1 MKKHCLLALLLCL
14 SLLLS
19 GCYAAPHKQINGTST
34 QNTDARPATA
44 TVEPANTKNPPVVKG
59 VYYADNLR
67 GASSVISTVF
77 PMEDGAYIGN
87 FNYFDVEHQTI
98 IFPCSLPGCK
108 HADAS
113 CPARVEN
120 MSAVLAHGD
129 SIYAFCDETNKVSL
143 VQYVPQ
149 AGTQTV
155 LFSLEPS
162 NPEKVIYVSGSLYST
177 EKIFINVVRM
187 TEITTSESLYYYDI
201 ATGELVL
208 LFAGDEL
215 TNVQIEC
222 AYGDRAIVSW
232 RQYTEAPFELEE
244 YLQEHPDASE
254 DEYFDYI
261 LEFSQT
267 HLRSELRCYDLNTL
281 EYTDFYPVLQN
292 GTDLTPNIYLSS
304 NGCAY
309 GEYILYAL
317 GEDVCRY
324 NMRTDT
330 FEVLVHAPSAI
341 NAMMVDAYLLLILKE
356 DGVSTYRIYDLDTGE
371 YWDLENE
378 NDPRGMAFGIHKQ
391 TKTAFFG
398 LYNGKGAM
406 ISKADF
412 FAEAYEN
419 VVFY

>member
-1 MKKHCLLALLLCL
+1 MKKYSLLALLLCL
-14 SLLLS
+14 SILLS
-19 GCYAAPHKQINGTST
+19 GCYAAPHKQTNGASTQDADTQTST
-34 QNTDARPATA
+34 AI
-44 TVEPANTKNPPVVKG
+44 EPETIKKPPVVKG
-59 VYYADNLR
+59 IYYADNLR
-67 GASSVISTVF
+67 GASTRITAVF
-77 PMEDGAYIGN
+77 PMEDGAYTDG
-87 FNYFDVEHQTI
+87 FYYFDVAQQTAV
-98 IFPCSLPGCK
+98 FPCSLPGCK

-177 EKIFINVVRM
+177 EKIFINAVRM
-187 TEITTSESLYYYDI
+187 TEITTSESLYYYDL

-208 LFAGDEL
+208 FFAGDEL
-215 TNVQIEC
+215 TNVEIEC

-232 RQYTEAPFELEE
+232 NQYTDAPLELEE
-244 YLQEHPDASE
+244 YLQEHPDANE
-254 DEYFDYI
+254 NEYFDYTN
-261 LEFSQT
+261 EFAKT
-267 HLRSELRCYDLNTL
+267 HVLSELRCYDLNTL
-281 EYTDFYPVLQN
+281 EYTDFCPVLQN
-292 GTDLTPNIYLSS
+292 GTDLTPNLHLSS

-341 NAMMVDAYLLLILKE
+341 NAMMVDAYLLLILTE
-356 DGVSTYRIYDLDTGE
+356 NGVSTYRIYDLDTGE

>member
-1 MKKHCLLALLLCL
+1 
-14 SLLLS
+14 
-19 GCYAAPHKQINGTST
+19 
-34 QNTDARPATA
+34 
-44 TVEPANTKNPPVVKG
+44 
-59 VYYADNLR
+59 
-67 GASSVISTVF
+67 
-77 PMEDGAYIGN
+77 MEDGAYTDG
-87 FNYFDVEHQTI
+87 FYYFDVAQQTTV
-98 IFPCSLPGCK
+98 FPCSLPGCK

-155 LFSLEPS
+155 LFSLEPP

-177 EKIFINVVRM
+177 EKIFINAVRM
-187 TEITTSESLYYYDI
+187 TEITTSESLYYYDL

-208 LFAGDEL
+208 FFAGDEL
-215 TNVQIEC
+215 TNVEIEC
-222 AYGDRAIVSW
+222 AYGDRAIVRW
-232 RQYTEAPFELEE
+232 NQYTEAPLELEE

-267 HLRSELRCYDLNTL
+267 HIRSELRCYDLNTL
-281 EYTDFYPVLQN
+281 EYTDFCPVLQN
-292 GTDLTPNIYLSS
+292 GTDLTPNLYLSS

-330 FEVLVHAPSAI
+330 FEVLIHAPSAI

-378 NDPRGMAFGIHKQ
+378 NDPRGMAFGIHTQ

>member
-1 MKKHCLLALLLCL
+1 MKKHSLLALLLCL

-19 GCYAAPHKQINGTST
+19 GCYAAQRTKGNGTST
-34 QNTDARPATA
+34 QSTKVPLSTA
-44 TVEPANTKNPPVVKG
+44 ETKIHKRAPQVKG

-67 GASSVISTVF
+67 GASTRITAVF
-77 PMEDGAYIGN
+77 PMEDGAYTDG
-87 FNYFDVEHQTI
+87 FYYFDVAQQTTV
-98 IFPCSLPGCK
+98 FPCSLPGCK

-155 LFSLEPS
+155 LFSLEPP

-177 EKIFINVVRM
+177 EKIFINAVRM
-187 TEITTSESLYYYDI
+187 TEITTSESLYYYDL

-208 LFAGDEL
+208 FFAGDEL
-215 TNVQIEC
+215 TNVEIEC
-222 AYGDRAIVSW
+222 AYGDRAIVRW
-232 RQYTEAPFELEE
+232 NQYTEAPLELEE

-267 HLRSELRCYDLNTL
+267 HIRSELRCYDLNTL
-281 EYTDFYPVLQN
+281 EYTDFCPVLQN
-292 GTDLTPNIYLSS
+292 GTDLTPNLYLSS

-330 FEVLVHAPSAI
+330 FEVLIHAPSAI

-378 NDPRGMAFGIHKQ
+378 NDPRGMAFGIHTQ